1 MQSYSTR
8 QRKVLLAYLSQHPD
22 ELLSARQIAD
32 ALADK
37 KISLSAVYRNLA
49 QLETEEKVRRSSK
62 SGTREVYYQYLDAE
76 SCKGA
81 LHMSCIKCGKTF
93 HMADG
98 NAALLAKHLAQSEQ
112 FILLT
117 RSSMELVRTAR
128 ENNDWKG
135 GQTMTKKFRFMTG
148 LLAVVLAFVML
159 SSVAY
164 IAAESDHECTGVDCA
179 ICHQIN
185 VCENLLKSIGL
196 AGSAAATVAA
206 ILYILCRIIPS
217 CIEVARTF
225 TLVSLKV
232 KLSD

>member
-1 MQSYSTR
+1 MHSYSTR
-8 QRKVLLAYLSQHPD
+8 QRKLLLTYFSQHPD

-98 NAALLAKHLAQSEQ
+98 NAALLAKLLAQSEQ
-112 FILLT
+112 F
-117 RSSMELVRTAR
+117 
-128 ENNDWKG
+128 
-135 GQTMTKKFRFMTG
+135 
-148 LLAVVLAFVML
+148 ML
-159 SSVAY
+159 
-164 IAAESDHECTGVDCA
+164 DTTD
-179 ICHQIN
+179 
-185 VCENLLKSIGL
+185 
-196 AGSAAATVAA
+196 T
-206 ILYILCRIIPS
+206 ILYGTC
-217 CIEVARTF
+217 
-225 TLVSLKV
+225 
-232 KLSD
+232 SDCKGK

>member
-1 MQSYSTR
+1 MHSYSTR

-112 FILLT
+112 FMLD
-117 RSSMELVRTAR
+117 RTAR

-164 IAAESDHECTGVDCA
+164 IAAESDHDCTGVDCA

-217 CIEVARTF
+217 CTEVARTF

-232 KLSD
+232 KLSN